1 MLTDT
6 ARRRLHQRAL
16 DRYGYVT
23 TRDCEE
29 VGVAQVELRK
39 IKQRGGVEHIAYG
52 IYRFDDIPRTGKE
65 ELIEAVL
72 RVGDDAYLTHD
83 SVLVLHDLGLVSPQ
97 RVRVGTPHRAR
108 PKLPPFVE
116 VIRQEL
122 AADQVAEYEGI
133 PSTTVARA
141 LMDCRA
147 TVMTDRLIDAT
158 HEAAKRGLVRR
169 HEVQRILAELGRRQ
183 TIRQASDLGV
193 PACNVGATVVRRPE
207 EVNP

>member
-1 MLTDT
+1 MLADT
-6 ARRRLHQRAL
+6 ARRRLHERAL

-29 VGVAQVELRK
+29 VGVAPVELRK

-65 ELIEAVL
+65 DLIEAVL
-72 RVGDDAYLTHD
+72 RVGDDAFLTHD
-83 SVLVLHDLGLVSPQ
+83 SVLALHDLALVNPR

-122 AADQVAEYEGI
+122 EADEVTEYEGI
-133 PSTTVARA
+133 PSTTIARA

-158 HEAAKRGLVRR
+158 HDAAKRGLVRKR
-169 HEVQRILAELGRRQ
+169 DAQRILAELG
-183 TIRQASDLGV
+183 AS
-193 PACNVGATVVRRPE
+193 E
-207 EVNP
+207 